1 MVDCGAVVSSGHGL
15 AEDGWGGD
23 MYKEAARGEGREQ
36 EHQGC
41 MVLMLS
47 AQRCSSVDKYD
58 SQKHDTAPDYCLTPD
73 DDQPIIN
80 IPTSA
85 RSLQV

>member
-15 AEDGWGGD
+15 AEDGLDGD

-47 AQRCSSVDKYD
+47 AQRWFVG
-58 SQKHDTAPDYCLTPD
+58 
-73 DDQPIIN
+73 
-80 IPTSA
+80 
-85 RSLQV
+85 R